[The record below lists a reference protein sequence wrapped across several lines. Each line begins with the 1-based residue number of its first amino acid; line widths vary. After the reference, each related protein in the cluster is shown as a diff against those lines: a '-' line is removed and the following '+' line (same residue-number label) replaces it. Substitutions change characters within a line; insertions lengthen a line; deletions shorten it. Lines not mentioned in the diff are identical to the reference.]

1 MTVAS
6 IYFISFFLCLTS
18 QWEINFWTF
27 SLFLF
32 FLSFSSLYKSKS
44 LIKSPD
50 SLINTLLSI
59 KVERTVQI
67 FNSVCLNK
75 TLVIAA
81 ATDCFFFIIF
91 FPKQCF
97 YDWLEHVKK
106 LLLVR
111 SMYWPFILYSHF
123 YESLPSLGSRL
134 FF

>member
-1 MTVAS
+1 MTVTS
-6 IYFISFFLCLTS
+6 ICFISFFLCLTS
-18 QWEINFWTF
+18 QWEINFWTALTF

-32 FLSFSSLYKSKS
+32 FLSFYSLYKSKS

-50 SLINTLLSI
+50 PLINTLLSI
-59 KVERTVQI
+59 KVKRTVQI

-81 ATDCFFFIIF
+81 ATDWFFFIIF

-97 YDWLEHVKK
+97 YDWLEHVKM

-123 YESLPSLGSRL
+123 YES
-134 FF
+134 FTFAWK